1 MAEEQV
7 NPFEQQPTQPKQQQ
21 FAWGGMPTI
30 TLQEG
35 QPANAG
41 GSSFQLSPEAMQML
55 WAPQQ
60 QAGLMPQQQPMLP
73 QQTTIAPQQ
82 QLPQVNPLL

>member
-7 NPFEQQPTQPKQQQ
+7 NPFEQQPAQPPKQ

-30 TLQEG
+30 TPQEG
-35 QPANAG
+35 QQANEG
-41 GSSFQLSPEAMQML
+41 GSYFALSPEAMQMM

-60 QAGLMPQQQPMLP
+60 QTSLVPQQQPQVPPP
-73 QQTTIAPQQ
+73 QPQI
-82 QLPQVNPLL
+82 NPLV

>member
-7 NPFEQQPTQPKQQQ
+7 NPFEMQPPKQ

-30 TLQEG
+30 TPQEG
-35 QPANAG
+35 QATAG
-41 GSSFQLSPEAMQML
+41 GSNFQLSPEAVQMM

-60 QAGLMPQQQPMLP
+60 TSLVPQQQPQVAQP
-73 QQTTIAPQQ
+73 QPQI
-82 QLPQVNPLL
+82 NPLI

>member
-7 NPFEQQPTQPKQQQ
+7 NPFEQQPAQPPKQ

-30 TLQEG
+30 TPQEG
-35 QPANAG
+35 QQANEG
-41 GSSFQLSPEAMQML
+41 GSFFQLSPEAMGMM

-60 QAGLMPQQQPMLP
+60 PGLMPQQQPQVPPPP
-73 QQTTIAPQQ
+73 QI
-82 QLPQVNPLL
+82 NPLV